1 MLALEKQVWQ
11 EKRTA
16 LSIQQ
21 NSGLRFR
28 KFLVPILVAQT
39 RPKPPRVWLLF
50 LWAGYKTAVLG
61 TIILSNG
68 KGHSGPTDRN
78 DQTGQSG
85 QRSKLVPNIPV
96 EPNRNGPF
104 HLMYQPKFPEFW
116 VEWKAPK
123 KIDLYRRSG
132 LRWPQRVGI
141 SWEPLCLLL
150 DRQGDRRRLCLQG
163 DPNTDQKF
171 ISPFIITT

>member
-1 MLALEKQVWQ
+1 MLCMLVGYSFEPNRRALGTTGSVM
-11 EKRTA
+11 TID
-16 LSIQQ
+16 LSIIGCLHSKNKFDKRNGRRFPFNK
-21 NSGLRFR
+21 NSDLKLR

-39 RPKPPRVWLLF
+39 RPKPPRVLLLF
-50 LWAGYKTAVLG
+50 LWVGYKTAVLG
-61 TIILSNG
+61 TTILSNG

-123 KIDLYRRSG
+123 KI
-132 LRWPQRVGI
+132 
-141 SWEPLCLLL
+141 
-150 DRQGDRRRLCLQG
+150 
-163 DPNTDQKF
+163 N
-171 ISPFIITT
+171 